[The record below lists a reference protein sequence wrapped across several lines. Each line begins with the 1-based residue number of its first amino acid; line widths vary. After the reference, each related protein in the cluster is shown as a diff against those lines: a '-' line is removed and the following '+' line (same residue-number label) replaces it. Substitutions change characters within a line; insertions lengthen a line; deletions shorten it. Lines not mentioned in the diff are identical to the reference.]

1 MNRQHRTVIGLSI
14 VALAGALLAP
24 ASRAALPDGQKVVYT
39 YTSGNLNL
47 LREPGASPELTELS
61 SPVRFVMKLT
71 FDDYIVPGQQMNY
84 VLSADQLNNDPK
96 SDVRILGGEFSEFG
110 PIDSWTNRVVPFPNN
125 VGDYWMNVMLRTDS
139 QGAVTEWSVSY
150 NEVAWLLVDGQGPT
164 EELGLRHWQSQSAL
178 SSQDTVEEE
187 LGLFGGQGVL
197 RQYFSVQPGGG
208 WTVTAVP
215 EPNGWM
221 LGIAGALAV
230 FGVMGSARRRG

>member
-61 SPVRFVMKLT
+61 SPVRFVMELT

-84 VLSADQLNNDPK
+84 LLSADFLDSDPR

-110 PIDSWTNRVVPFPNN
+110 PIDSWTNRVVPFPNQ
-125 VGDYWMNVMLRTDS
+125 VGDYWMNVMLRTDN

-150 NEVAWLLVDGQGPT
+150 KELTWLLVDERGPT
-164 EELGLRHWQSQSAL
+164 EELGLRSWQSQSGL
-178 SSQDTVEEE
+178 TSQDTVQEE
-187 LGLFGGQGVL
+187 LGFFGGAGVV
-197 RQYFSVQPGGG
+197 RQYFNAQPGGG

-230 FGVMGSARRRG
+230 FGVMGGARQRG